1 MKRVKIINKNRYDY
15 TLEDDDK
22 KEYVLNIEFYQ
33 AELNVGDYIYISD
46 KVLKEKNL
54 FAFGPLMEDKNRT
67 EDDIIKVVQSDKEF
81 YLQRYYG

>member
-1 MKRVKIINKNRYDY
+1 MKRVRIINKNRYDY
-15 TLEDDDK
+15 TLEDDDNK
-22 KEYVLNIEFYQ
+22 KYVLNIEFYQ

-54 FAFGPLMEDKNRT
+54 FAFGPLTEDKNII
-67 EDDIIKVVQSDKEF
+67 EDDIIKVVQDNKEF

>member
-1 MKRVKIINKNRYDY
+1 MKRVRIINKNRYDY
-15 TLEDDDK
+15 TLEDDDNK
-22 KEYVLNIEFYQ
+22 KYVLNIEFYQ

-54 FAFGPLMEDKNRT
+54 FAFGPLTEDKNII
-67 EDDIIKVVQSDKEF
+67 EDDIIKVVQGNKEF